1 MSASKEKL
9 KLLVAMGTRPE
20 IIKLAP
26 VVWAAKARTEVELSV
41 CHSGQHTDLA
51 EPMLDYFQVQ
61 PDIELKLRNERPD
74 LPNLFANCISRT
86 TEVLQQVRPDVVV
99 VQGDTAT
106 TAAIAMACFL
116 DGTAK
121 VVHVEAGLRTG
132 QLSSPW
138 PEEYNRRIATLSA
151 DLHCAPTD
159 MARNKLQLE
168 GVSKS
173 SIEVCGNPVVDAL
186 EWTLER
192 EGCEANHEK
201 KQVVITAHRREN
213 FGKPLESVCEALIEL
228 SSRFPDHEFYFV
240 THPNPQAGPT
250 VKRILDGHSRVK
262 LAPAMSYPEFI
273 RLICG
278 SKLVISDSGG
288 VQEEAP
294 TLGTPL
300 LITRDSTE
308 RPEVLDV
315 GAAELVGSDQDLIL
329 DRASRILENS
339 AVRHNMRVLKNPFGD
354 GMAGERIV
362 RLILDRY
369 ASKLN
374 RPAQT
379 QVNRTILSQAQASES

>member
-1 MSASKEKL
+1 
-9 KLLVAMGTRPE
+9 
-20 IIKLAP
+20 
-26 VVWAAKARTEVELSV
+26 
-41 CHSGQHTDLA
+41 
-51 EPMLDYFQVQ
+51 MLDYFQVD
-61 PDIELKLRNERPD
+61 PDIELKLHNERPD
-74 LPNLFANCISRT
+74 LPNLFANYIART

-116 DGTAK
+116 EGTAK

-132 QLSSPW
+132 LLHSPW

-159 MARNKLQLE
+159 MARSKLLHE
-168 GVSKS
+168 GVSQS
-173 SIEVCGNPVVDAL
+173 SIEVCGNPVVDSL

-192 EGCEANHEK
+192 ESCEAKHEK

-213 FGKPLESVCEALIEL
+213 FGKPLENICEALIEL
-228 SSRFPDHEFYFV
+228 SDRFADHEFHFV

-250 VKRILDGHSRVK
+250 VRRILDGRSRVK

-308 RPEVLDV
+308 RPEVLNV

-329 DRASRILENS
+329 NRASCILEDS
-339 AVRHNMRVLKNPFGD
+339 TVRHSMRVLENPFGD
-354 GMAGERIV
+354 GKAGERIV
-362 RLILDRY
+362 DLILDRY
-369 ASKLN
+369 WSKLN
-374 RPAQT
+374 QT
-379 QVNRTILSQAQASES
+379 PQTRVNHSRLSQAQASES